1 MMHLM
6 DSSHK
11 QLNILTPKQMLQI
24 LLIALVQVTVGK
36 ISENFLNEIK
46 KIIYF
51 LNKLLKEYITIKLI
65 Q

>member
-24 LLIALVQVTVGK
+24 LLIALVQVTVGN

>member
-11 QLNILTPKQMLQI
+11 QLNILTPKQTLQI
-24 LLIALVQVTVGK
+24 LLIALVQVTVGN